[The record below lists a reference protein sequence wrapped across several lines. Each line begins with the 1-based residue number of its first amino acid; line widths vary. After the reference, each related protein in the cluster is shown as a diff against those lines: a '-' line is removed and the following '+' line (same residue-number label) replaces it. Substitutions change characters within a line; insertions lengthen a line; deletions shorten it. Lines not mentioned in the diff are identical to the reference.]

1 MGQKRSGMVLMRI
14 PRLLT
19 FILLLIVALLATACA
34 EETATQP
41 TAPPP
46 APPTS
51 AGGETAT
58 QPTAPP
64 TAESGPLQMTVSIQ
78 PQAYFVERVG
88 GEHVA
93 VTVMVPPG
101 GFPGTYEPK
110 PEQLTALSNADGYIS
125 IDVPFERAWLERF
138 RSANPDMLMV
148 DTTQGIERHHMG
160 GNEQEDEGEDE
171 QEDEGEQGNQGEH
184 EHEAGQPDPHIWLS
198 PSLVKVQAR
207 TIADALIRLDPAHKA
222 DFEANLARFL
232 ADIDALH
239 QEITTTLESLET
251 RKFMVF
257 HPAWGY
263 FAQDYNLEMIPVE
276 VGGQEPSAA
285 EMANLIQRAK
295 TEQIKVVFAQPQFN
309 PNSAQTIADEIGG
322 EVILIDPLA
331 HDWLANLQT
340 VADTFA
346 TVLAPSS
353 E

>member
-1 MGQKRSGMVLMRI
+1 MGQKRSGMGLMRI

-19 FILLLIVALLATACA
+19 FLLLLLMIALFATAC
-34 EETATQP
+34 EGETASQP
-41 TAPPP
+41 TVPPTSVGATDPQPTVPPTDTGATGDDSAPPP
-46 APPTS
+46 A
-51 AGGETAT
+51 
-58 QPTAPP
+58 
-64 TAESGPLQMTVSIQ
+64 AESAPLQITVSIQ

-88 GEHVA
+88 GDQVA

-110 PEQLTALSNADGYIS
+110 PEQLTALSNANAYIS

-138 RSANPDMLMV
+138 RSTNPDMLMV
-148 DTTQGIERHHMG
+148 DTTQGIERHHIG
-160 GNEQEDEGEDE
+160 GNEGEDE
-171 QEDEGEQGNQGEH
+171 GEH

-207 TIADALIRLDPAHKA
+207 TIADALMRLDPAHKA

-232 ADIDALH
+232 ADIDTLH
-239 QEITTTLESLET
+239 QEITTTLETLET

-285 EMANLIQRAK
+285 ELARLIQRAK
-295 TEQIKVVFAQPQFN
+295 AEQIKIIFAQPQFN

-322 EVILIDPLA
+322 EVMLIDPLA
-331 HDWLANLQT
+331 HDWLANLQS

>member
-1 MGQKRSGMVLMRI
+1 MGQKRPGMVLMRI

-19 FILLLIVALLATACA
+19 FILLLIVALFATAC
-34 EETATQP
+34 EGETASQP
-41 TAPPP
+41 TVPPTSVGATDPQPTVPPTDTGATGDEAAPPP
-46 APPTS
+46 A
-51 AGGETAT
+51 
-58 QPTAPP
+58 
-64 TAESGPLQMTVSIQ
+64 AESAPLQITVSIQ

-88 GEHVA
+88 GDHVA

-110 PEQLTALSNADGYIS
+110 PEQLTALSNANAYIS

-138 RSANPDMLMV
+138 RSTNPDMLMV
-148 DTTQGIERHHMG
+148 DTTQGIERHHIG
-160 GNEQEDEGEDE
+160 EHEHEGEDE
-171 QEDEGEQGNQGEH
+171 GGHED
-184 EHEAGQPDPHIWLS
+184 EAGQPDPHIWLS

-285 EMANLIQRAK
+285 ELGSLIQQAK
-295 TEQIKVVFAQPQFN
+295 AEQIKIVFAQPQFN

-322 EVILIDPLA
+322 EVMLIDPLA
-331 HDWLANLQT
+331 HDWLANLQS